1 MPASTT
7 PTTRRRPPSMAPTRA
22 GLSTARRADLA
33 AIHAAAHALGM
44 DHSDPN
50 PDSEYR
56 SMLKRVGGHHS
67 AADMSSEQRDAVK
80 RHLAGLQQRSG
91 QGQISQADYVLLL
104 WKQLGDLGALKDPS
118 PTGLRGFLES
128 HGKVSHVRMM
138 GPAQGNK
145 VVEALKAWVQ
155 RAKGA
160 AQAPNGKAPA

>member
-1 MPASTT
+1 MPARTA
-7 PTTRRRPPSMAPTRA
+7 PTTARSLPPTRA
-22 GLSTARRADLA
+22 SQSAARRADLA

-50 PDSEYR
+50 PESEYR

-67 AADMSSEQRDAVK
+67 AADMSAEQRDAVK

-91 QGQISQADYVLLL
+91 QGHISQADYVLLL
-104 WKQLGDLGALKDPS
+104 WAQLAELGALKDPS
-118 PTGLRGFLES
+118 PAGLRGFLES

-145 VVEALKAWVQ
+145 VIEALKAWVQ
-155 RAKGA
+155 RAKA
-160 AQAPNGKAPA
+160 KPAGTQQG